1 MTLLRQQLVIGT
13 TEHGLRLDQA
23 LHRLLPD
30 FSRSR
35 QQGWIREGQ
44 VLLNGAVA
52 RPKDKVSVGD
62 RLDLDIPESTQT
74 FDRPEAIEFGLLYED
89 EQIFIVDKP
98 AGLVVHP
105 AAGHVSGTL
114 LNGLLHRDP
123 RLEQLPRAGIV
134 HRLDKDTSG
143 VMVVAR
149 TLEAHAALVEALQ
162 AREVKREYLAIAQ
175 GRLTAGQTIDAP
187 IARHPVDRK
196 RMAVRED
203 GKEAVTHYSVRER
216 YPAHTLID
224 VRLETGRTHQ
234 IRVHMAWLKHPLLG
248 DPVYGG
254 RFHIPRGAS
263 DELREALAG
272 FRRQALHAR
281 RLSFEHPASGEPL
294 SFEAPLPKDLS
305 SMIEVLQRDAA
316 RVDSQD
322 RVSAP

>member
-1 MTLLRQQLVIGT
+1 MTLLRQQLVIGAD
-13 TEHGLRLDQA
+13 EHGLRLDQA
-23 LHRLLPD
+23 LHHLLPD

-44 VLLNGAVA
+44 VLLNGTVA
-52 RPKDKVSVGD
+52 RPRDKVSVGD

-89 EQIFIVDKP
+89 EQLFVIDKP

-105 AAGHVSGTL
+105 AAGHAGGTL

-123 RLEQLPRAGIV
+123 RLQQLPRAGIV

-162 AREVKREYLAIAQ
+162 AREIKREYLAIAQ

-203 GKEAVTHYSVRER
+203 GKEAVTHYRVRER

-234 IRVHMAWLKHPLLG
+234 IRVHLAWLKHPLLG

-254 RFHIPRGAS
+254 RFHAPRGAS
-263 DELREALAG
+263 DELREALAA
-272 FRRQALHAR
+272 FHRQALHAR
-281 RLSFEHPASGEPL
+281 RLSFEHPVSGEPL
-294 SFEAPLPKDLS
+294 TFEAPLPTDLA
-305 SMIEVLQRDAA
+305 SMIEVLRRDAA
-316 RVDSQD
+316 RKQADD
-322 RVSAP
+322 

>member
-1 MTLLRQQLVIGT
+1 MTRIRQQLDIGVG
-13 TEHGLRLDQA
+13 EHGLRLDQA
-23 LHRLLPD
+23 LHRLLPEY
-30 FSRSR
+30 SRSR
-35 QQGWIREGQ
+35 QQAWIREGQ

-62 RLDLDIPESTQT
+62 RLDLDIPETTQV
-74 FDRPEAIEFGLLYED
+74 FDRPEAVEFGLLHED
-89 EQIFIVDKP
+89 DQFFVVDKP

-105 AAGHVSGTL
+105 AAGHASGTL

-149 TLEAHAALVEALQ
+149 TLKAHAALVGALQ
-162 AREVKREYLAIAQ
+162 ARDIKREYVAIAQ

-216 YPAHTLID
+216 YPAHTRID

-234 IRVHMAWLKHPLLG
+234 IRVHLAWLKHPLLG

-254 RFHIPRGAS
+254 RFQLPKQAS
-263 DELREALAG
+263 ASLREALAG

-281 RLSFEHPASGEPL
+281 RLSFEHPLTGEPL
-294 SFEAPLPKDLS
+294 SFEAPLPPDLRH
-305 SMIEVLQRDAA
+305 MIEVLREDAA
-316 RVDSQD
+316 RQD
-322 RVSAP
+322 GRDG